1 MSDAKRIVAEGYDA
15 IGERWLDFH
24 ARVEGSPHLR
34 YAEEL
39 LALLPPR
46 PDVLELGCAA
56 GVGATEL
63 LAERTTLTAVDISPV
78 QIELARKRIPGA
90 TFVAA
95 DFTQLEL
102 EPESFDAVAAFYSLT
117 HVPQAE
123 LPGLLANIARWLGPG
138 GAFLGTFGAKEK
150 HETVEAGWLGGPMF
164 FSSLAPEESRALV
177 EASGLAIVRDAVETI
192 EEPLGY
198 GTARFLWILAQKPPR

>member
-1 MSDAKRIVAEGYDA
+1 VSEAKRIVAEGYDA
-15 IGERWLDFH
+15 IGDRWLDFH
-24 ARVEGSPHLR
+24 TRVEGSPHLR

-39 LALLPPR
+39 LELLPPR

-78 QIELARKRIPGA
+78 QIELARKRISSVA
-90 TFVAA
+90 FVVA
-95 DFTQLEL
+95 DFTDLEL

-117 HVPQAE
+117 HVPQAQ
-123 LPGLLANIARWLGPG
+123 LPGLLANVAGWLRLG
-138 GAFLGTFGAKEK
+138 GCFLGTFGDKRK
-150 HETVEAGWLGGPMF
+150 HETVEDDWLGGPMF

-177 EASGLAIVRDAVETI
+177 EAGGLAIVREAVETI

-198 GTARFLWILAQKPPR
+198 GTARFLWILARKP